1 MRYNLACDTV
11 VCVSDFNLAV
21 ELLEPVMKNMGRG
34 QLAWLKSDP
43 DLDGLRED
51 PRFKAMLEA
60 AEKRIASTN
69 A

>member
-1 MRYNLACDTV
+1 
-11 VCVSDFNLAV
+11 
-21 ELLEPVMKNMGRG
+21 MKSMGRG

-60 AEKRIASTN
+60 AENRIASTD